1 MVRVGQAAMG
11 NQEDEEMGGAELIG
25 KEERDAVSEVFERGV
40 LFRYGFNEKRK
51 NIFRVLEFEGEFNK
65 YMGSS
70 YSLGVAS
77 GSAALRVALAA
88 LGLKRG
94 DEVITQSFTFVATIE
109 AILEAGGVPILAEVD
124 KSLNLDPQ
132 DLEKKITEKTRVIMP
147 VHMLGVPARM
157 DEIMAIARKKNIAVL
172 EDSCQACGSSYRG
185 RKTGTIGAIGA
196 YSFDYVKTL
205 TTGEGGMLAT
215 NDKRLYDLAR
225 YYHDHGHEH
234 NPEVPRGEDSHS
246 MTGFSYRMTEIQGAM
261 GKVQLQRLDFVLAE
275 QRKNKARIKKVVAE
289 IPGIEFR
296 DQPDPEGDGGDTLA
310 FFLPDAKTAKEFNAV
325 LAQEKVDTKIL
336 PSAMNWHFVANW
348 NHIIQFCP
356 PYRTDAWPQSEKLLK
371 RAIALPISVVMSEE
385 QISRVEAAVRK
396 AAKEVL

>member
-1 MVRVGQAAMG
+1 
-11 NQEDEEMGGAELIG
+11 MGGAELIG
-25 KEERDAVSEVFERGV
+25 KEEQEAVSEVFERGV

-51 NIFRVLEFEGEFNK
+51 NIFRVLEFEADFNK

-109 AILEAGGVPILAEVD
+109 AILEAGGIPVLAEVD
-124 KSLNLDPQ
+124 KSLNLDPR
-132 DLEKKITEKTRVIMP
+132 DLEAKITEKTRVIIP

-157 DEIMAIARKKNIAVL
+157 DEIMAIARRKNIPVL

-185 RKTGTIGAIGA
+185 KKTGTIGAVGT

-205 TTGEGGMLAT
+205 TTGEWGMVAT

-225 YYHDHGHEH
+225 HYHDHGHEH

-246 MTGFSYRMTEIQGAM
+246 RTGFNYRMTEIQGAM

-275 QRKNKARIKKVVAE
+275 QRKNKAQIKKAVLE
-289 IPGIEFR
+289 IPGVEFR

-310 FFLPDAKTAKEFNAV
+310 FFLPDAGTAKEFNAV
-325 LAQEKVDTKIL
+325 LAREKVDTKIL
-336 PSAMNWHFVANW
+336 PSAMNWHFVGNW

-356 PYRTDAWPQSEKLLK
+356 PFRTDAWPQSEALLK
-371 RAIALPISVVMSEE
+371 RAIALPISVRMSEE
-385 QISRVEAAVRK
+385 QMAKVVAGVRK

>member
-1 MVRVGQAAMG
+1 
-11 NQEDEEMGGAELIG
+11 MGGAELIG
-25 KEERDAVSEVFERGV
+25 KEEQEAVSEVFERGV

-51 NIFRVLEFEGEFNK
+51 NIFRVLEFEADFNK

-109 AILEAGGVPILAEVD
+109 AILEAGGIPVLAEVD
-124 KSLNLDPQ
+124 KSLNLDPR
-132 DLEKKITEKTRVIMP
+132 DLEAKITEKTRVIIP

-157 DEIMAIARKKNIAVL
+157 DEIMAIARRKNIPVL

-185 RKTGTIGAIGA
+185 KKTGTIGAVGT

-205 TTGEGGMLAT
+205 TTGEGGMVAT

-225 YYHDHGHEH
+225 HYHDHGHEH

-246 MTGFSYRMTEIQGAM
+246 RTGFNYRMTEIQGAM

-275 QRKNKARIKKVVAE
+275 QRKNKAQIKKAVLE
-289 IPGIEFR
+289 IPGVEFR

-310 FFLPDAKTAKEFNAV
+310 FFLPDAGTAKEFNAV
-325 LAQEKVDTKIL
+325 LARE
-336 PSAMNWHFVANW
+336 
-348 NHIIQFCP
+348 
-356 PYRTDAWPQSEKLLK
+356 AWPQSEALLK
-371 RAIALPISVVMSEE
+371 RAIALPISVRMSEE
-385 QISRVEAAVRK
+385 QMAKVVAGVRK